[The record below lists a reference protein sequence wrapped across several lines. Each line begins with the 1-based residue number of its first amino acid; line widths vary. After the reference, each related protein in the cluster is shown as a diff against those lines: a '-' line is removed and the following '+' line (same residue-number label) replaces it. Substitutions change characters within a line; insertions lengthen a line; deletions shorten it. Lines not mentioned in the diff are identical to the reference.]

1 MALHQNIPAG
11 ASIGS
16 LKRRFGISHKTIC
29 RWIAHFRDEFPS
41 SAQWQ
46 RLRGRVCCSGDNS
59 ELPGGLVVYFLQNSE
74 SPETGVVECLL
85 FLATG
90 LQPV

>member
-1 MALHQNIPAG
+1 MALRQNRPAG

-29 RWIAHFRDEFPS
+29 RWIAYFRDEFPS

-46 RLRGRVCCSGDNS
+46 RLRGRVCCSVDNS
-59 ELPGGLVVYFLQNSE
+59 ELPGGLVVYFLQHAE
-74 SPETGVVECLL
+74 SPESGVVECLL

-90 LQPV
+90 ITT